1 MEGKIYKA
9 DWRNKVEHS
18 DYCCW
23 STFNTTDNA
32 FGVLHVFNDE
42 TLTAS
47 ATILHQVTA
56 DSQILLLPIVG
67 GVDFKSNHQNGFFHI
82 NQLQVLHL
90 KKGHSFDISNPYE
103 NESVRYFQIQLHSVN
118 DENDFQNDF
127 NLSQRNQLIPIFE
140 NEKANVFIGIYDG
153 RTEETHTINQNKN
166 GLFTFIIQGAFEF
179 QNRLLES
186 GDALHLL
193 GIETVEF
200 EALSENAMLLVV
212 EIIISN

>member
-1 MEGKIYKA
+1 
-9 DWRNKVEHS
+9 
-18 DYCCW
+18 
-23 STFNTTDNA
+23 
-32 FGVLHVFNDE
+32 
-42 TLTAS
+42 
-47 ATILHQVTA
+47 
-56 DSQILLLPIVG
+56 
-67 GVDFKSNHQNGFFHI
+67 
-82 NQLQVLHL
+82 
-90 KKGHSFDISNPYE
+90 
-103 NESVRYFQIQLHSVN
+103 LHSVN

-200 EALSENAMLLVV
+200 EALSEKRHVARCGNYYF
-212 EIIISN
+212 

>member
-9 DWRNKVEHS
+9 DWRNKVENFN
-18 DYCCW
+18 YRCW
-23 STFNTTDNA
+23 STFYSTDDA
-32 FGVLHVFNDE
+32 FGELHVFNDE

-47 ATILHQVTA
+47 ASITHQITA

-67 GVDFKSNHQNGFFHI
+67 GVDFKSNDQNGFVHI
-82 NQLQVLHL
+82 NQLQILHL
-90 KKGHSFDISNPYE
+90 KKGQSFDISNPYE
-103 NESVRYFQIQLHSVN
+103 NESVRYFQMQLQSDADHHN
-118 DENDFQNDF
+118 FQNDF
-127 NLSQRNQLIPIFE
+127 DLSQRNQLISIFE
-140 NEKANVFIGIYDG
+140 SEKTNVFIGIYDG
-153 RTEETHTINQNKN
+153 RAEEIHALNHNKN

-193 GIETVEF
+193 GIENVEF

-212 EIIISN
+212 ETYISK